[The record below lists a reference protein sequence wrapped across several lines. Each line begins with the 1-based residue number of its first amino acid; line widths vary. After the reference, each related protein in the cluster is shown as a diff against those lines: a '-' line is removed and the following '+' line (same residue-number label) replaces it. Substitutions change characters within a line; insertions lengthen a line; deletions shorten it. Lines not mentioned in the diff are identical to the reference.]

1 MSFSAAIAAFV
12 GHVPYI
18 VAMHAVSKDTTGDVW
33 IVRSKYWQRNG
44 KTEIISL
51 SPFAKTK
58 EVCRPCGEPSHI
70 TSQPFLSL
78 E

>member
-1 MSFSAAIAAFV
+1 MGGRCAIV
-12 GHVPYI
+12 
-18 VAMHAVSKDTTGDVW
+18 VAMHALSIIYELKLKDTTGDVW
-33 IVRSKYWQRNG
+33 IVYGANIGRKMG

-58 EVCRPCGEPSHI
+58 EVCRPCGAPAHI

-78 E
+78 D